1 MDNHIYIEFSQ
12 IKSLHGKITHY
23 FHFVYGVLIPIILR
37 YIELSKYYHKITF
50 IINDNLGPFF
60 RILLQ
65 LPIDIKLKP
74 FFTIDNDILIKKE
87 ILIPLD
93 IHPTRKNKN
102 LLLVKEKLA
111 DILTYDKYLSVNKW
125 IKKELLLNNLTICN
139 INPVKYDIVIIERK
153 IDISYQ
159 SNMIFIKNNQNKKL
173 IKRSD
178 IVGTERRSIINHPE
192 FVESIKKYFPKKN
205 ILNISLEYLPL
216 FEQYNLF
223 NSAKIV
229 IAQHGAALANIIFMK
244 HGSLVIEIMTQD
256 LLNRGSDWFV
266 PISKTC
272 KINHLQYIVNDYYI
286 NIDITNFKHFMDK
299 NNINKF
305 L

>member
-1 MDNHIYIEFSQ
+1 MNTHIYIEFTN

-23 FHFVYGVLIPIILR
+23 FHFIYAVFIPIIIR
-37 YIELSKYYHKITF
+37 YIELSKSNKKITF

-74 FFTIDNDILIKKE
+74 FFRVDNITVNKE
-87 ILIPLD
+87 FLIPLD

-102 LLLVKEKLA
+102 LLLVKKKLA
-111 DILTYDKYLSVNKW
+111 DFFDYNKFQIINNW
-125 IKKELLLNNLTICN
+125 IKKEIVLNNLTIFS
-139 INPVKYDIVIIERK
+139 IKYDIVIIERK
-153 IDISYQ
+153 IDVSYQ
-159 SNMIFIKNNQNKKL
+159 SYITL
-173 IKRSD
+173 IKDEQNTTKKMSAT
-178 IVGTERRSIINHPE
+178 VGSERRSIINHKE
-192 FVESIKKYFPKKN
+192 FVESIKKYFPKKK

-223 NSAKIV
+223 NNAKII

-244 HGSLVIEIMTQD
+244 SNSLIIEIMTQD
-256 LLNRGSDWFV
+256 LLNRGSNWFM

-272 KINHLQYIVNDYYI
+272 KINHLQYVVNDYYVKI
-286 NIDITNFKHFMDK
+286 NINDFTHFMDK

-305 L
+305 V